1 MVLLAISSP
10 LPQRRLT
17 DGRLRDMRQCCDPSS
32 SASEI
37 PFTCPQGNHRGR
49 PVQLITLK
57 SLLKPVA
64 LEQLEPQYEYR
75 FCDRPECPVVYFS
88 NQGNVF
94 TTDDLKVPVFQ
105 KNNGNDVSVCYC
117 FGWSRQRLQQE
128 LVATG
133 HSTAIESIT
142 AHIQAQRCGCDV
154 NNPQGSCCLK
164 NVKQQLQQLQH
175 PCDS

>member
-17 DGRLRDMRQCCDPSS
+17 DGRLRNMSQCCCPSS
-32 SASEI
+32 SASETS
-37 PFTCPQGNHRGR
+37 FKCPQGNHRGK

-57 SLLKPVA
+57 SLLTPAA
-64 LEQLEPQYEYR
+64 LERLEPHHEYR
-75 FCDRPECPVVYFS
+75 FCERPECPVVYFS
-88 NQGNVF
+88 NQGDAF
-94 TTDDLKVPVFQ
+94 TTNDLKVPVFQ
-105 KNNGNDVSVCYC
+105 KDNGYDVSVCYC

-142 AHIQAQRCGCDV
+142 AHIQAKRCGCDV

-164 NVKQQLQQLQH
+164 NVKHVLHQLQRS
-175 PCDS
+175 CDS